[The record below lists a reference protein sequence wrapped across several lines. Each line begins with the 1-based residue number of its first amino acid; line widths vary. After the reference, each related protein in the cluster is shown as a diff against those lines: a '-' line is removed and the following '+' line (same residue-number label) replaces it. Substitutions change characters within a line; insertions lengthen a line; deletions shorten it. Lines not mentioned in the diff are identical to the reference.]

1 MPHKYNKHIV
11 GKRVYNTCSNT
22 ILLKRCMGAVNEGMF
37 IRQASKRFSIPR
49 STIHNKMKS
58 KHKKCIGAPN
68 IFTYDEEQLFLSRIK
83 VMCDWGF
90 PLNKFDVKMSSSE
103 KALAPIVASTSN
115 QNEVEIE
122 IESGGEI
129 EYADSVSVNEYRNS
143 GNDDTAKEPENVD
156 EVEFISNLSEVVVQ
170 NVDDIGQNENNEDQS
185 GEDPKTNKDLPLNFN
200 DPAKWPII
208 DGKFKALL
216 MKYGPIQKLPS
227 LFPEDEQGRKFSSFH
242 FYRRMSNGDKIKR
255 TWLVYSITKDT
266 WPHYCIS
273 KLERSGGLKSGATID
288 HINQKI
294 IQSETQHWRQVLA
307 RIITLIRTLAGQNL
321 ALRGTCEKLFEPNN
335 GNFLKYIEF
344 LGNYDPI
351 MSKHIQ
357 RITTSEIHT
366 TYLGKTIQNEIVELL
381 ANKIKNDILAKLER
395 AKYYSLILDCT
406 PDISHMEQ
414 MTVVFRFVSATEL
427 SSEKP
432 AEVVVSEHFV
442 TFLELQDTTGA
453 NMTKVVID
461 KLQELGGNL
470 DDMREQGY
478 DNGANMRGKYN
489 GVQARIRQLN
499 PRAFF
504 VPCSAH
510 SLNLVLNDAA
520 NCCMEAVAFF
530 DLIQGIYNFF
540 SASTHR
546 WSILLNHL
554 SDLTIKPLS
563 ATRWES
569 RVGAV
574 RALRFQISGVY
585 DALIEIAE
593 DNTLTTAPQVKSRA
607 EAKGIVRNISN
618 FKFVCSLVLWY
629 DILFQINIVSKML
642 QSQALDLSLALE
654 HLNATKSF
662 LCDYRCDEEFAAMVE
677 NAKKLAVELEI
688 FEGLDVDDPVRVRR
702 KSRQFLYEGRDEPI
716 VSPEQNFRVSFFN
729 RILDIAIQAI
739 NERFTQLSEYNE
751 LFGFLYNIGSK
762 PLTDDELLK
771 HCKDLHLA
779 LMSDG
784 QSDINGVELWYEIKA
799 IGRRLDTSNSDP
811 QSVLKCIYTSNVV
824 EVFPNLSIAL
834 RILLTLPVTV
844 ASAERSFSKLK
855 IIKSYLRSQMCQD
868 RLVGLATISI
878 EKEIADHLDIE
889 DLVKDFAELKA
900 RKIHF

>member
-1 MPHKYNKHIV
+1 MLAFDDELYKPLQRNDLIISKTLPDTPYESSLWRRLTCQTLLKALDKLRAIALASQPLSNAQSFSHSSYPVSKLWSERIENCIYCLTASHLTQNGMYMYQCYIFFKFKFFKRYNIMER
-11 GKRVYNTCSNT
+11 GKRQRLSGSQYKKIRLQREANSAKQKNA
-22 ILLKRCMGAVNEGMF
+22 LL
-37 IRQASKRFSIPR
+37 
-49 STIHNKMKS
+49 H
-58 KHKKCIGAPN
+58 
-68 IFTYDEEQLFLSRIK
+68 FLSR
-83 VMCDWGF
+83 
-90 PLNKFDVKMSSSE
+90 SSSE
-103 KALAPIVASTSN
+103 KALAPIVASTTN

-143 GNDDTAKEPENVD
+143 GNDDTAKEPEN
-156 EVEFISNLSEVVVQ
+156 

-227 LFPEDEQGRKFSSFH
+227 LFPEDEQG
-242 FYRRMSNGDKIKR
+242 
-255 TWLVYSITKDT
+255 
-266 WPHYCIS
+266 
-273 KLERSGGLKSGATID
+273 ATID

-335 GNFLKYIEF
+335 GNFLKFIEF

-366 TYLGKTIQNEIVELL
+366 TYLGKTIQNEIVESL

-414 MTVVFRFVSATEL
+414 MAVVFRFVIATES

-442 TFLELQDTTGA
+442 TFQELQDTTGA

-461 KLQELGGNL
+461 KLQELGVNL
-470 DDMREQGY
+470 DDMRGQGY

-607 EAKGIVRNISN
+607 EAKGIARNISN

-677 NAKKLAVELEI
+677 NTKKLAVELEI
-688 FEGLDVDDPVRVRR
+688 FEGFDVDDRVRR

-811 QSVLKCIYTSNVV
+811 KSVLKCIYTSNVV
-824 EVFPNLSIAL
+824 EVFPNLSIAF

-844 ASAERSFSKLK
+844 ASAEGSFSKLK

>member
-1 MPHKYNKHIV
+1 MAPTMALTGNSVFIY
-11 GKRVYNTCSNT
+11 CSKEFLT
-22 ILLKRCMGAVNEGMF
+22 
-37 IRQASKRFSIPR
+37 
-49 STIHNKMKS
+49 
-58 KHKKCIGAPN
+58 
-68 IFTYDEEQLFLSRIK
+68 LSRVVCCLALVKSLILSNNFKVIK
-83 VMCDWGF
+83 R
-90 PLNKFDVKMSSSE
+90 

-129 EYADSVSVNEYRNS
+129 EYADSVSVNEYRSS

-227 LFPEDEQGRKFSSFH
+227 LIPEDEQGRKFSSFY
-242 FYRRMSNGDKIKR
+242 FFRRMSNGDKIKH
-255 TWLVYSITKDT
+255 TWLLYSITKDT
-266 WPHYCIS
+266 VFCFCCKIFSPNKFSLSSHDGCRDWKNIS
-273 KLERSGGLKSGATID
+273 IIIKRHETSSGHTTAYLNWRDLEVRLKSGTTID
-288 HINQKI
+288 HIIQKI

-335 GNFLKYIEF
+335 GNFLKFIEF

-381 ANKIKNDILAKLER
+381 ANKIKNDILAKQER

-414 MTVVFRFVSATEL
+414 MTVVFRFVSATES

-453 NMTKVVID
+453 NMTKVVIN
-461 KLQELGGNL
+461 KLQELGVNL
-470 DDMREQGY
+470 DDMRGQGY
-478 DNGANMRGKYN
+478 VNGANMRGKYN

-607 EAKGIVRNISN
+607 EAKGIARNISN
-618 FKFVCSLVLWY
+618 FKFDCSLVLWY

-677 NAKKLAVELEI
+677 NAKKLAVELKV
-688 FEGLDVDDPVRVRR
+688 FEGFDVDDPVRVRR

-751 LFGFLYNIGSK
+751 LFGFL
-762 PLTDDELLK
+762 
-771 HCKDLHLA
+771 
-779 LMSDG
+779 
-784 QSDINGVELWYEIKA
+784 
-799 IGRRLDTSNSDP
+799 
-811 QSVLKCIYTSNVV
+811 
-824 EVFPNLSIAL
+824 
-834 RILLTLPVTV
+834 
-844 ASAERSFSKLK
+844 
-855 IIKSYLRSQMCQD
+855 
-868 RLVGLATISI
+868 
-878 EKEIADHLDIE
+878 
-889 DLVKDFAELKA
+889 
-900 RKIHF
+900 